1 MRSTVSPTYEALH
14 DLGLALA
21 VGGTYFGKFHLD
33 TSVKVLPERRQR
45 GRVIAAAW
53 GTYLLSDALGLGL
66 GIASWLRQRAGL
78 TRGRGAARRRSLVRL
93 KDVLLGTSTLAI
105 AANAVCAVLLLRAAH
120 GPDVPVET
128 GLTAAPEA
136 TPDMVRLQRA
146 MTVTSFAHLLA
157 TGGALALSAP
167 LRSA

>member
-1 MRSTVSPTYEALH
+1 MRSTASPAYEALH

-33 TSVKVLPERRQR
+33 PSVKVLPVRQQR
-45 GRVIAAAW
+45 GRLIAAAW
-53 GTYLLSDALGLGL
+53 GTYLLTDTLGLGV
-66 GIASWLRQRAGL
+66 GIASWLHQRAGL
-78 TRGRGAARRRSLVRL
+78 TQRRRTARRRSLVRL
-93 KDVLLGTSTLAI
+93 KDALLGTSALAL
-105 AANAVCAVLLLRAAH
+105 AVNALCSVLLLRAAG

-136 TPDMVRLQRA
+136 TLEMVRLQRA
-146 MTVTSFAHLLA
+146 MTVTSFAHLLTA
-157 TGGALALSAP
+157 GGALALGAP